1 MMHHTMMRSSITG
14 FLSFLFF
21 IGSSAAAFSQSTIVW
36 QQTSGPAGG
45 SVNAF
50 AEAQTGLGYTH
61 QYAATNGGLYTANSS
76 ERGRTWKRAG
86 LTGLSIKD
94 VSAYSNHVIAVA
106 DTSPQKVYY
115 SDNAGQAWREIAA
128 PARIFSAVL
137 LPVSE
142 RSPAIVISTAQGVY
156 RYENAQWKQ
165 LATASTLG
173 IQQFAGKVL
182 CNSKGHIFVNA
193 GASLWRSTDDGA
205 TWKKVANHFPQQL
218 SFAIN
223 QKGEM
228 VIAYNCGGIFRS
240 TDNGETWQDI
250 RYNSNELCIHAVG
263 IAVDGT
269 IFCAPFQ
276 GGVKKLV
283 SGVAGWSWLP
293 ISEGLPQY
301 KYPNRTVVNEPSVM
315 FVNSGMLAD
324 LSIGTDVFISRIE
337 GSTAPAMRLNQEKNT
352 WEAIGTTSLLNSN
365 ILQLKTAADGTLYA
379 ATEQGMFRSSDT
391 DNGSFWVSIQ
401 NDLPAIPRQALEIAQ
416 DGSIIVGTTPSGAYR
431 STTRGA
437 SWVKISSLP
446 SVQTISKHS
455 DGTLI
460 ATSGSDG
467 LYQSSDNGASWT
479 KITTDPTDYY
489 SSAFYSSDK
498 KVLFGSSFKGL
509 MRSADAGKTWT
520 NVFAN
525 DPAQAKEVFAY
536 ALSPTGQIVIGTR
549 DSGMYRSPDNGA
561 SWIRIGLEAL
571 QKNPTAPYSI
581 TSCVINSQGHIFVTT
596 AGSGMYRS
604 TNNGSS
610 WEQLNAGLS
619 TTWTTALSFASDGS
633 LFIGTQG
640 SGVFRS
646 NNAQTSV
653 QNNAEQQSQL
663 SLRVSPNPVSDGAVI
678 GYTLATRSFVTM
690 DIFTPLGQTVA
701 NLVSATQEIGEH
713 SIQVP
718 ASILSTL
725 ANGAYFCRLRAGNS
739 VRIIPLNVR
748 R

>member
-1 MMHHTMMRSSITG
+1 MMRHTMMQRSIAG
-14 FLSFLFF
+14 FLYLLFF
-21 IGSSAAAFSQSTIVW
+21 IGSSAAVFSQNTIVW

-50 AEAQTGLGYTH
+50 AEAQTGLGYTN
-61 QYAATNGGLYTANSS
+61 QYAATNGGLYSANSS

-94 VSAYSNHVIAVA
+94 VSAYSNHVVALA

-115 SDNAGQAWREIAA
+115 SDNAGQAWREIVA
-128 PARIFSAVL
+128 PARIFSSAL

-142 RSPAIVISTAQGVY
+142 RLPAIVISTTQGVY
-156 RYENAQWKQ
+156 RYENTQWRQ

-173 IQQFAGKVL
+173 IQQFAGKIL
-182 CNSKGHIFVNA
+182 CNSKGHIFVNT
-193 GASLWRSTDDGA
+193 GTSLWRSTDEGG

-218 SFAIN
+218 SVAIN
-223 QKGEM
+223 QQGEM

-250 RYNSNELCIHAVG
+250 RYNSTELCIHSVG
-263 IAVDGT
+263 IAFDGT

-293 ISEGLPQY
+293 ISEGLPKYQ
-301 KYPNRTVVNEPSVM
+301 YPNRTVINEPSVM

-337 GSTAPAMRLNQEKNT
+337 SSTAPAMRLNQEKNT

-365 ILQLKTAADGTLYA
+365 ILQLKTAPDGALYA
-379 ATEQGMFRSSDT
+379 ATEQGMFRSSD
-391 DNGSFWVSIQ
+391 NGMSWNSIQ
-401 NDLPAIPRQALEIAQ
+401 NDLPLISRQALEIGR
-416 DGSIIVGTTPSGAYR
+416 DGSIIVGTLNGTYR
-431 STTRGA
+431 STTQGT
-437 SWVKISSLP
+437 SWLKISSLP
-446 SVQTISKHS
+446 TIQGISKHD

-460 ATSGSDG
+460 AAAGTDG

-479 KITTDPTDYY
+479 KITAASTDYF
-489 SSAFYSSDK
+489 SSAFFSSDK
-498 KVLFGSSFKGL
+498 KTLFGSSFVGL
-509 MRSADAGKTWT
+509 LRSADAGKTWT

-525 DPAQAKEVFAY
+525 DPSQAKEVFSY
-536 ALSPTGQIVIGTR
+536 ALSPAGQIVIGTR

-561 SWIRIGLEAL
+561 SWVRIGLEAL
-571 QKNPTAPYSI
+571 QKNPIAPYSI
-581 TSCVINSQGHIFVTT
+581 TSCAINSQGHIFVTT
-596 AGSGMYRS
+596 AGGGMYRS

-610 WEQLNAGLS
+610 WEQFNAGLS

-653 QNNAEQQSQL
+653 HDAAAQQSQIPL
-663 SLRVSPNPVSDGAVI
+663 SVSPNPVSDGAVI
-678 GYTLATRSFVTM
+678 GYTLAARSLVTM

-701 NLVSATQEIGEH
+701 NLVSTTQEIGEYN
-713 SIQVP
+713 IQVP

-739 VRIIPLNVR
+739 VRIIPINVR

>member
-1 MMHHTMMRSSITG
+1 MMHHTMMRGSITG
-14 FLSFLFF
+14 FLSFLFI
-21 IGSSAAAFSQSTIVW
+21 IGSSAAVFSQSSIVW

-50 AEAQTGLGYTH
+50 AEAQTGLGYTN

-94 VSAYSNHVIAVA
+94 VSAYSTHVVALA

-128 PARIFSAVL
+128 PARIFSVVL
-137 LPVSE
+137 LPLSE
-142 RSPAIVISTAQGVY
+142 RLPAIVINTAQGVY
-156 RYENAQWKQ
+156 RYENAQWRQ
-165 LATASTLG
+165 LATANALG
-173 IQQFAGKVL
+173 IQQFAGKIS
-182 CNSKGHIFVNA
+182 CNSKGHIFVNV
-193 GASLWRSTDDGA
+193 GTSLWRSTDDGA

-223 QKGEM
+223 QKDEM
-228 VIAYNCGGIFRS
+228 VIGYNCGGIFRS
-240 TDNGETWQDI
+240 SDNGETWQDI
-250 RYNSNELCIHAVG
+250 RYNSTELCIHSVG
-263 IAVDGT
+263 IAFDGT

-283 SGVAGWSWLP
+283 SGVAGWSW
-293 ISEGLPQY
+293 ISISDGLPKLQ
-301 KYPNRTVVNEPSVM
+301 YPNRTVVNEPSVM

-337 GSTAPAMRLNQEKNT
+337 GSTAPALRLNQEKNA
-352 WEAIGTTSLLNSN
+352 WEAIGTASLLNSN

-379 ATEQGMFRSSDT
+379 ATEQGMFRSSN
-391 DNGSFWVSIQ
+391 NGTSWNSIQ
-401 NDLPAIPRQALEIAQ
+401 NDLPLIPRQALEIAR
-416 DGSIIVGTTPSGAYR
+416 DGSIIVGTLNGTYR
-431 STTRGA
+431 STTQGA

-446 SVQTISKHS
+446 TIQGISKHE

-460 ATSGSDG
+460 VAAGTDG
-467 LYQSSDNGASWT
+467 LYQSNDNGASWT
-479 KITTDPTDYY
+479 KITAASTDYF
-489 SSAFYSSDK
+489 SSAFFSSDK
-498 KVLFGSSFKGL
+498 KTLFGSSFVGL
-509 MRSADAGKTWT
+509 LRSVDAGKTWT
-520 NVFAN
+520 NIFAN
-525 DPAQAKEVFAY
+525 DPAQAKEVFSS

-549 DSGMYRSPDNGA
+549 DSGMYRSPDNGV
-561 SWIRIGLEAL
+561 SWTRIGLEAL
-571 QKNPTAPYSI
+571 QKNPIAPYSI
-581 TSCVINSQGHIFVTT
+581 TSCAINPQGHIFVTT
-596 AGSGMYRS
+596 AGSGVYRS
-604 TNNGSS
+604 TNNGAS

-653 QNNAEQQSQL
+653 NDDAAQHSYITL
-663 SLRVSPNPVSDGAVI
+663 SVSPNPVSDGAVI
-678 GYTLATRSFVTM
+678 GYTLAARSFVTM
-690 DIFTPLGQTVA
+690 DIFTPLGQTII
-701 NLVSATQEIGEH
+701 NLVSATQEIGEY

-718 ASILSTL
+718 ASILNSL

-739 VRIIPLNVR
+739 VRIIPINVR